1 MAGRGTDIILGGN
14 AEYLAKAS
22 MRKQGIPDE
31 LIAEATGFGE
41 TDDEE
46 ILEAR
51 KTFSELNEKYS
62 EEIREEADRV
72 REAGGLFIIGTERH
86 ESRRIDNQ
94 LRGRAGRQG
103 DPGKSRFFLS
113 TEDDL
118 MRLFGGDRMRMML
131 DRLNVDED
139 MPIENRMLTNIIE
152 GSQEK
157 VEMRNFGIRKD
168 VLQYDDVLNRQREI
182 IYTQRDQVLN
192 GENLHDTI
200 IKMIDDNVDEAVKRF
215 LPDDIRDNWNINGLI
230 DTYYDWAIT
239 DRAKYQFS
247 QSDLEVIEPDEI
259 KNMIVEDAMEIYS
272 ANEKLLPEET
282 IREMERVYLLRS
294 VDTYWMEHIDNME
307 QLKAG
312 IHLRSYGQHDP
323 VVEYRLEGFDMFDE
337 MIASIREDTIKLML
351 TQPKRI
357 YEQQK
362 RREAIAAA
370 KRLAA
375 QKAAGAAASDDDDRS
390 DVVAKALKREQVAKP
405 TATSGD
411 GTDSANKTIRKGK
424 KVGRNDPCPCGS
436 GKKYKKCCGRD
447 E

>member
-1 MAGRGTDIILGGN
+1 
-14 AEYLAKAS
+14 